1 MTEIQKPVTHELI
14 CGQLAAHIP
23 YEQADAIAQLKA
35 SGHDETLAAVVQN
48 SPDPTKVQRI
58 LQRIDEVTND

>member
-1 MTEIQKPVTHELI
+1 MTEIQKQVTHELI
-14 CGQLAAHIP
+14 RGQLAAHIP
-23 YEQADAIAQLKA
+23 YEQAESIAQLKV

>member
-1 MTEIQKPVTHELI
+1 MTEIQKQVTYELI

-23 YEQADAIAQLKA
+23 YDQADAIAQLKVL
-35 SGHDETLAAVVQN
+35 GHDETLAAVVQS
-48 SPDPTKVQRI
+48 SPDPTKIQRI